1 MSGQTS
7 LFELDADA
15 VLYFD
20 GGSRG
25 NPGLAAYGFVLD
37 RTNGQPLAAEGEAIG
52 VATNNVAEY
61 RGLIEG
67 MRRAGELGVRRLT
80 VHGDSK
86 LVIEQ
91 MKGAWRVRAEGL
103 RALHDE
109 ARRIARSF
117 ESVRFEHV
125 RRGGNAEA
133 DRLVNVAL
141 DEQEGR
147 AAS

>member
-1 MSGQTS
+1 LSGQTS
-7 LFELDADA
+7 LFELDEDA
-15 VLYFD
+15 VLHFD

-25 NPGLAAYGFVLD
+25 NPGPAAFGYVLD
-37 RTNGQPLAAEGEAIG
+37 RPNGERLAAAGGAIG

-67 MRRAGELGVRRLT
+67 MRHAGELGVRRLT

-103 RALHDE
+103 LGLHDE
-109 ARRIARSF
+109 ARGIARSF

-141 DEQEGR
+141 DEQER
-147 AAS
+147 RPAN